1 MGYLPLRLISQRERE
16 MKAVYITIT
25 ESGANIIAKVAD
37 ENKKILD
44 SFEVSRKD
52 ASGVL
57 EVMRKW
63 NEKHKDEKEVSL
75 AL

>member
-1 MGYLPLRLISQRERE
+1 

-37 ENKKILD
+37 KNKKILD
-44 SFEVSRKD
+44 SFEISRND

-57 EVMRKW
+57 EIMRKW
-63 NEKHKDEKEVSL
+63 NEKHKDEETKGL
-75 AL
+75 F

>member
-1 MGYLPLRLISQRERE
+1 

-25 ESGANIIAKVAD
+25 ESGASIIAKVAD

-44 SFEVSRKD
+44 NFEISRKD

-63 NEKHKDEKEVSL
+63 NEKHKDDETRGLFETN
-75 AL
+75 

>member
-1 MGYLPLRLISQRERE
+1 

-25 ESGANIIAKVAD
+25 ESGASIIAKVAD

-44 SFEVSRKD
+44 SFEISRKD

-57 EVMRKW
+57 EIMRKW
-63 NEKHKDEKEVSL
+63 NEKHKDEKTR
-75 AL
+75 ALF

>member
-1 MGYLPLRLISQRERE
+1 

-25 ESGANIIAKVAD
+25 ESGVGIIAKVAD

-44 SFEVSRKD
+44 SFEISRKD
-52 ASGVL
+52 ASRVL
-57 EVMRKW
+57 EIMRKW

>member
-1 MGYLPLRLISQRERE
+1 
-16 MKAVYITIT
+16 MKAVYITIV
-25 ESGANIIAKVAD
+25 EVGAGIIAKVAD

-44 SFEVSRKD
+44 SFEISRKA

>member
-1 MGYLPLRLISQRERE
+1 

-25 ESGANIIAKVAD
+25 ESGASIIAKVAD

-44 SFEVSRKD
+44 SFEISRKD

-57 EVMRKW
+57 EIMRKW
-63 NEKHKDEKEVSL
+63 NEKHKSEETRGL
-75 AL
+75 F

>member
-1 MGYLPLRLISQRERE
+1 

-25 ESGANIIAKVAD
+25 ESGASIIAKVAD
-37 ENKKILD
+37 ESKKILD
-44 SFEVSRKD
+44 SFEISRNE

-63 NEKHKDEKEVSL
+63 NEKHKNDDTRGL
-75 AL
+75 F

>member
-1 MGYLPLRLISQRERE
+1 MQRERE
-16 MKAVYITIT
+16 MKAIYITIA
-25 ESGANIIAKVAD
+25 ESGAGIVAKVAD

-44 SFEVSRKD
+44 SFEISRND

-63 NEKHKDEKEVSL
+63 NEKHKDDDTKGL
-75 AL
+75 F

>member
-1 MGYLPLRLISQRERE
+1 

-44 SFEVSRKD
+44 SFEVSRND

-63 NEKHKDEKEVSL
+63 NEKHKSDDTKGL
-75 AL
+75 F

>member
-1 MGYLPLRLISQRERE
+1 
-16 MKAVYITIT
+16 MKAVYITIA
-25 ESGANIIAKVAD
+25 ESGVSIIAKVAD

-44 SFEVSRKD
+44 SFEISRKD

-57 EVMRKW
+57 EIMRKW
-63 NEKHKDEKEVSL
+63 NEKHKGEKEASL

>member
-1 MGYLPLRLISQRERE
+1 

-25 ESGANIIAKVAD
+25 ESGASIIAKVAD
-37 ENKKILD
+37 ENKKID
-44 SFEVSRKD
+44 SFEISRKD

-63 NEKHKDEKEVSL
+63 NEKHKNEEAKGL
-75 AL
+75 F

>member
-1 MGYLPLRLISQRERE
+1 MGYLLLRRISQRERE

-25 ESGANIIAKVAD
+25 ESGASIIAKVAD

-44 SFEVSRKD
+44 SFEISRKD
-52 ASGVL
+52 TSVVL

-63 NEKHKDEKEVSL
+63 NEKHKDEDTRGL
-75 AL
+75 F

>member
-1 MGYLPLRLISQRERE
+1 MQKERE
-16 MKAVYITIT
+16 MKAVYITIA
-25 ESGANIIAKVAD
+25 ESGASIIAKVAD

-44 SFEVSRKD
+44 NFEVSRKD

-63 NEKHKDEKEVSL
+63 NEKHKGEKEASL

>member
-1 MGYLPLRLISQRERE
+1 

-25 ESGANIIAKVAD
+25 ESGASIIAKVAD

-44 SFEVSRKD
+44 NFEISRKD

-57 EVMRKW
+57 EIIRKW
-63 NEKHKDEKEVSL
+63 NEKHKDEETRGL
-75 AL
+75 F

>member
-1 MGYLPLRLISQRERE
+1 
-16 MKAVYITIT
+16 MKAVYITIA
-25 ESGANIIAKVAD
+25 ESGASIIAKVAD

-44 SFEVSRKD
+44 NFEVSRKD

-63 NEKHKDEKEVSL
+63 NEKHKGEKEASL

>member
-1 MGYLPLRLISQRERE
+1 MRLISQRERE
-16 MKAVYITIT
+16 MKAVYITIA
-25 ESGANIIAKVAD
+25 ESGASIIAKVAD

-57 EVMRKW
+57 EIMRKW
-63 NEKHKDEKEVSL
+63 NEKHKDEKEASL

>member
-1 MGYLPLRLISQRERE
+1 
-16 MKAVYITIT
+16 MKAIYITIT

-57 EVMRKW
+57 EIMRKW
-63 NEKHKDEKEVSL
+63 NEKHKNDKARGL
-75 AL
+75 F

>member
-1 MGYLPLRLISQRERE
+1 

-25 ESGANIIAKVAD
+25 ESGASIIAKVAD

-44 SFEVSRKD
+44 SFVVSRKD

-63 NEKHKDEKEVSL
+63 NEKHKDKKEASL
-75 AL
+75 DI

>member
-1 MGYLPLRLISQRERE
+1 

-25 ESGANIIAKVAD
+25 ESGASIIAKVAD

-44 SFEVSRKD
+44 SFEVSRND

-63 NEKHKDEKEVSL
+63 NEKHKDEKEANL

>member
-1 MGYLPLRLISQRERE
+1 

-25 ESGANIIAKVAD
+25 ESGASIIAKVAD
-37 ENKKILD
+37 ESKKILD
-44 SFEVSRKD
+44 SFEISRKD

-63 NEKHKDEKEVSL
+63 NEKHKDEKEANL

>member
-1 MGYLPLRLISQRERE
+1 

-25 ESGANIIAKVAD
+25 EVEIDIIASVAD

-44 SFEVSRKD
+44 SFEISRNN

-57 EVMRKW
+57 EIMRKW
-63 NEKHKDEKEVSL
+63 NEKHKDEKEASL
-75 AL
+75 DL

>member
-1 MGYLPLRLISQRERE
+1 

-25 ESGANIIAKVAD
+25 ESGASIIAKVAD

-44 SFEVSRKD
+44 NFEISRKD

-63 NEKHKDEKEVSL
+63 NEKHKGEKEASL

>member
-44 SFEVSRKD
+44 SFEISRKD

-57 EVMRKW
+57 EILRKW
-63 NEKHKDEKEVSL
+63 NEKHKDDDTKGL
-75 AL
+75 F

>member
-1 MGYLPLRLISQRERE
+1 

-25 ESGANIIAKVAD
+25 ESGASIIAKVAD

-44 SFEVSRKD
+44 SFEISRKD

-57 EVMRKW
+57 EIMRKW
-63 NEKHKDEKEVSL
+63 NEKYKGEETKGL
-75 AL
+75 F